1 MTAILVRI
9 ARREG
14 QSPARL
20 FAKLE
25 FMNPG
30 GSVKD
35 RLVKYLVTQM
45 ERDGLLT
52 RDTVFVETSSGN
64 TGAALSM
71 VAATRGLRC
80 AITIPDKMRRAKI
93 SRMQAFG
100 TEAGVAPTTF
110 DSDNPLNH

>member
-1 MTAILVRI
+1 MRVCESILDTIGNTPLVRI

-52 RDTVFVETSSGN
+52 RDTVLVENSSGN
-64 TGAALSM
+64 TGAALIEHGGRY
-71 VAATRGLRC
+71 TWTKLC
-80 AITIPDKMRRAKI
+80 DHHP
-93 SRMQAFG
+93 
-100 TEAGVAPTTF
+100 
-110 DSDNPLNH
+110 